1 MFLLPKGNPLAENV
15 PIAKLQLPEALD
27 KLKNGKLTGCATFDF
42 PAADCAL
49 IYDDGKLISALV
61 RREDGTEIK
70 DADALNSLIQLM
82 VLAGS
87 GNFNVYGFSKD
98 VNHAVLALVRG
109 TSAITRQE
117 LKQIDFKAL
126 LERIKTERMTA
137 TLKIYTDQRAGMIL
151 YRDGATVGFFYDK
164 AASIET
170 TAGEVQQIAALPG
183 ACVDLL
189 VLKGAEELTL
199 DLAGLV
205 DIKTLWDNAK
215 GNIFAKPEAP
225 KTAQAAPAQAAA
237 PQAAKQSTQEIETAI
252 IELANSFVGKLGKTL
267 AEKEMMNVGGIKALK
282 NESSLNEFL
291 AAIEKGSKL
300 LASANK
306 IKELR
311 EAIIVEVAKI

>member
-109 TSAITRQE
+109 SSAINRQE

-137 TLKIYTDQRAGMIL
+137 TLKIYTDQRIGMIL
-151 YRDGATVGFFYDK
+151 YRDGATVGFFYDG

-205 DIKTLWDNAK
+205 DIRALWDNAK
-215 GNIFAKPEAP
+215 GNIFAKP
-225 KTAQAAPAQAAA
+225 AQAAPSQAVAPTSAA
-237 PQAAKQSTQEIETAI
+237 PSSQEVEASIM
-252 IELANSFVGKLGKTL
+252 ELANSFVGKLGRTL
-267 AEKEMMNVGGIKALK
+267 AEKELMNVGGIKALK

-300 LASANK
+300 LASVNK